1 MKNMDVQRI
10 IHQFGNDKALLLQVL
25 LAVQDTNPQ
34 KYLSEEAVNEIAD
47 ILKISRSRVYST
59 ASFYSEISLQ
69 PRGTHVIRVCT
80 NAPCENAGKALILKA
95 IEQELGITVGQTTP
109 DGLFTL
115 ESVNC
120 LGACYMSPAIKVDDT
135 IYGDLVPEK
144 VAGIISNLRKE
155 HQNEQ

>member
-1 MKNMDVQRI
+1 MDVQSI
-10 IHQFGNDKALLLQVL
+10 IHQFGSDKALLLQVL
-25 LAVQDTNPQ
+25 LAVQDSNPQ
-34 KYLSEEAVNEIAD
+34 NYLSEETVNEIAD

-69 PRGTHVIRVCT
+69 PRGIHIIRVCT

-95 IEQELGITVGQTTP
+95 IEQELGITVGGTTS

-120 LGACYMSPAIKVDDT
+120 LGACYMSPAIKIDDT
-135 IYGDLVPEK
+135 IYGNLVPEK
-144 VAGIISNLRKE
+144 AINIISNLRKE